1 MCTTASSSSSS
12 SAVSAVNNRQKPR
25 RKIIYAGI
33 ILHRRRCCRRYC
45 LLLPLLYIISAAC
58 FYFIFFPNSP
68 PGSVYRSHHIF
79 HNLRRDILEDDSSP
93 RLQLSSIWRYKKLK
107 KFKPC
112 ESITKGVQ
120 FGAQESNG
128 YLIVEANGGLNQQR
142 SSICNAVVVAAL
154 LNATLVIPRLEYHN
168 VWQDP
173 SEFDDIYD
181 VDHFES
187 ILKGFIRV
195 ARELPETFL
204 EQYDNNISRLPIVRV
219 PAWSTISYY
228 HEEVLPILRN
238 QGFVRL
244 APFAN
249 RLAMYL
255 PPDIQLLRCLANYK
269 ALRFASPIST
279 LAKNIVKR
287 MVEKSA
293 RSSGKYVSI
302 HLRFEEDMVA
312 FSCCI
317 YEGGIREKF
326 HMDYVREKGWRGKFR
341 RRGTSINPGLNRING
356 NCPLTPV
363 EVGMMLRGMG
373 FDNNTSIYLA
383 SGKLYQEERHLAPL
397 LQMFPLLFTKES
409 LATEEELAYF
419 KGYSSRLAALDYIVC
434 LLSEVFVTTQGGN
447 FPHFLMGH
455 RRFVYGG
462 HAKTIRP
469 DKQKLALL
477 FHNTSI
483 SWPEIQ
489 ETVKLILVDSNREGL
504 MVPGISKSNR
514 KNSIYKHPFPDCR
527 CLQEAQNL
535 TVSHAN
541 IDDVLN
547 QNLRLII

>member
-1 MCTTASSSSSS
+1 MEMCTT
-12 SAVSAVNNRQKPR
+12 VHSAVNRPKPR

-33 ILHRRRCCRRYC
+33 ILHRRRFCRRRYC
-45 LLLPLLYIISAAC
+45 LILPLLYIICAGC
-58 FYFIFFPNSP
+58 FYFLFFPNSP
-68 PGSVYRSHHIF
+68 RGSVYRTHHIF
-79 HNLRRDILEDDSSP
+79 HHLRRDILGDNSP
-93 RLQLSSIWRYKKLK
+93 RLQLSTIWRYKKPK
-107 KFKPC
+107 KYKPC
-112 ESITKGVQ
+112 DDSITSGVKS
-120 FGAQESNG
+120 GASESNG

-181 VDHFES
+181 ADHFDS
-187 ILKGFIRV
+187 TLKGVIRV
-195 ARELPETFL
+195 ARELPESL
-204 EQYDNNISRLPIVRV
+204 MEQYDNNVSRLPIVRV

-228 HEEVLPILRN
+228 HEEILPVLRD

-255 PPDIQLLRCLANYK
+255 PPEIQLLRCVANYK
-269 ALRFASPIST
+269 ALRFAPPIST
-279 LAKNIVKR
+279 LAKNIVRR
-287 MVEKSA
+287 MMEKSA
-293 RSSGKYVSI
+293 RSNGKYVSI

-317 YEGGIREKF
+317 YDGGIREKF

-341 RRGTSINPGLNRING
+341 RRGKSINPGLNRING

-409 LATEEELAYF
+409 LATEEELTYF

-455 RRFVYGG
+455 RRFLYGG

-469 DKQKLALL
+469 DKQKLAFL

-483 SWPEIQ
+483 SWAEIQ
-489 ETVKLILVDSNREGL
+489 ETVKLMLVDSNREGL

-535 TVSHAN
+535 TVSRAN
-541 IDDVLN
+541 IDNVLD
-547 QNLRLII
+547 QKLQLII